1 MMKQKKGNLKS
12 FRLAAVK
19 CFLLCFFLF
28 GFNYFGFGQ
37 QEKKFQFLHKKDTV
51 SKKAGFFLFPLLYY
65 TPDTRIAAGL
75 VGVYYFNTGKTDSLQ
90 KTRLSY
96 AKLLGDYTQNKQLD
110 LWTSWNIF
118 TNQEKY
124 LFKGEFRYRNF
135 PDKYYGIG
143 NTSNILNL
151 EKYAYD
157 LFKFK
162 LLAMRQVAPK
172 FFVGLDYQF
181 ENEFNFSHQV
191 DGELEKGTVTGY
203 KGGIGSAFGLVATH
217 DTRDNV
223 VNAYSGHI
231 LEFSS
236 YFNSSYLGGN
246 FNFVNFNF
254 EFGKYWEL
262 KKNNV
267 LAVNVIMNSNFG
279 KVPFLDMA
287 KVGGDGMI
295 RGYASNRFRDIHFIG
310 AQIEYRFPLWWRFGM
325 VVFTGVGD
333 VYNTPSDIKLNTLKY
348 TVGGGIRFAINTK
361 ERLNVRFDYGFG
373 RKSNAFYIMLTE
385 AF

>member
-1 MMKQKKGNLKS
+1 MKQKKGYLNSFIKLLK
-12 FRLAAVK
+12 VK
-19 CFLLCFFLF
+19 CFLLCFLLF
-28 GFNYFGFGQ
+28 GFNYLGFGQ
-37 QEKKFQFLHKKDTV
+37 QEKFKFLHKKDTV
-51 SKKAGFFLFPLLYY
+51 SNKTGFFLFPLLYY

-75 VGVYYFNTGKTDSLQ
+75 VGVYYFNTGKTDSFQ

-110 LWTSWNIF
+110 FWTSWNVF
-118 TNQEKY
+118 TNQEKF

-162 LLAMRQVAPK
+162 LLAMRQVVPK
-172 FFVGLDYQF
+172 FFVGLDYQY
-181 ENEFNFSHQV
+181 ENEFNFKHQV
-191 DGELEKGTVTGY
+191 GGELEKGTITGY
-203 KGGIGSAFGLVATH
+203 KGGIGSALGLIATH

-231 LEFSS
+231 IEFSS

-246 FNFVNFNF
+246 FNYVNLNF
-254 EFGKYWEL
+254 ELGKYWEL

-267 LAVNVIMNSNFG
+267 LALNVIMNSNFG
-279 KVPFLDMA
+279 TVPFLDMA

-295 RGYASNRFRDIHFIG
+295 RGYASNRFKDNHFIG

-325 VVFTGVGD
+325 VVFSGVGD
-333 VYNTPSDIKLNTLKY
+333 VYRTPSDIKLNTLKY
-348 TVGGGIRFAINTK
+348 TVGAGIRFAVNTK

>member
-1 MMKQKKGNLKS
+1 MIPKKGYLNS
-12 FRLAAVK
+12 FRLSGVK
-19 CFLLCFFLF
+19 CFLLCFLMF
-28 GFNYFGFGQ
+28 GFNYLGFGQ
-37 QEKKFQFLHKKDTV
+37 QEKLKFLHKKDTV

-75 VGVYYFNTGKTDSLQ
+75 VGVYYFNTGKSDSLQ

-110 LWTSWNIF
+110 FWTSWNIF

-143 NTSNILNL
+143 NSSSILNL

-162 LLAMRQVAPK
+162 ILAMLQVAPK
-172 FFVGLDYQF
+172 FFVGLDYQY
-181 ENEFNFSHQV
+181 ENEFNFRHQV
-191 DGELEKGTVTGY
+191 GGELEKSTIIGY
-203 KGGIGSAFGLVATH
+203 KGGIGSALGFVATL

-236 YFNSSYLGGN
+236 YINTSYLGGN
-246 FNFVNFNF
+246 FNYVNLNF

-279 KVPFLDMA
+279 SVPFLDMA

-295 RGYASNRFRDIHFIG
+295 RGYASNRFRDNHFIG
-310 AQIEYRFPLWWRFGM
+310 AQVEYRFPLWWRFGM

-333 VYNTPSDIKLNTLKY
+333 VYHTPSDIKLNTLKY
-348 TVGGGIRFAINTK
+348 TVGAGIRFAINSK